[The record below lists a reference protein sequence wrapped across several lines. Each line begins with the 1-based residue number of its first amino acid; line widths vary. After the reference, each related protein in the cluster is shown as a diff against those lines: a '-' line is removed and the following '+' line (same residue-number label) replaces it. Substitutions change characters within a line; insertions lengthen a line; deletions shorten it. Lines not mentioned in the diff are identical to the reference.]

1 MTQEVYTVSDVDS
14 FLPDEADV
22 MKTLEAEAQDD
33 LDIEVVDDRPP
44 EDQRAPRVVNPNDEF
59 NIDAEIEGIDKE
71 TKDHISRLK
80 YEYHEQRR
88 AKEEAARLR
97 DEALTYAKQVQGQ
110 NAHLNDLVGRS
121 EQALLSSV
129 STRADAEIESAKQA
143 YKKAYDDGDTDAMVS
158 AQESMTRAHSDK
170 SYLQNYQPQVQQP
183 AQQPAQPQAAQ
194 PQQLDERTQTW
205 IAKNPWFQQ
214 PGYEAMSGF
223 ALGMHQNLASRGINA
238 TSDAYF
244 EHINTE
250 LERAFPQF
258 FQQETEN
265 PVSSPRRNIAVVAPA
280 QREGKQKR
288 QVKLNKSQ
296 VDLSRRL
303 GITPQQYAKQMQIDA
318 AKEALL

>member
-22 MKTLEAEAQDD
+22 MKTLEEEAQDD
-33 LDIEVVDDRPP
+33 LDIQVVDDRPP
-44 EDQRAPRVVNPNDEF
+44 EDQRAPRAFNPTDEF
-59 NIDAEIEGIDKE
+59 NIDEEIEGIDKE

-110 NAHLNDLVGRS
+110 NLHLNDLVGRS

-183 AQQPAQPQAAQ
+183 AQQPAQPQAMQ
-194 PQQLDERTQTW
+194 TPQLDERTQGW

-238 TSDAYF
+238 TNDAYF

-258 FQQETEN
+258 FQQETED
-265 PVSSPRRNIAVVAPA
+265 PASSPRRNITVVAPA

-303 GITPQQYAKQMQIDA
+303 GITPQQYAKQMRIDE

>member
-1 MTQEVYTVSDVDS
+1 VSDVDN

-22 MKTLEAEAQDD
+22 MKTLEDEARED

-44 EDQRAPRVVNPNDEF
+44 EDQRAPRALNPNDAF
-59 NIDAEIEGIDKE
+59 DIDAEIEGIDKE
-71 TKDHISRLK
+71 TKDHINRLK

-88 AKEEAARLR
+88 AKDEAARLR
-97 DEALTYAKQVQGQ
+97 DEALTYAKQVHGQ
-110 NAHLNDLVGRS
+110 NTHLTNLVGRS

-129 STRADAEIESAKQA
+129 STRADAEIESAKQV

-158 AQESMTRAHSDK
+158 AQEALTKAQTDK
-170 SYLQNYQPQVQQP
+170 SYLQNYQPQMQQPMQQPVQQ
-183 AQQPAQPQAAQ
+183 QAMQA
-194 PQQLDERTQTW
+194 PQLDERTQAW
-205 IAKNPWFQQ
+205 IARNTWFQQ

-223 ALGMHQNLASRGINA
+223 ALGMHQNLASRGINSS
-238 TSDAYF
+238 SDAYF

-250 LERAFPQF
+250 LARAFPQY

-265 PVSSPRRNIAVVAPA
+265 SVGSSKRNTTVVAPA
-280 QREGKQKR
+280 QREGKQRR

-296 VDLSRRL
+296 VDLSKRL